1 MLSPA
6 ASLDRPKTEMSRAE
20 AAALLEKKHLKECE
34 ENDYRILE
42 GLFEARGSIDASV
55 QPYEVSKLA
64 FFMQMYNRYK

>member
-1 MLSPA
+1 
-6 ASLDRPKTEMSRAE
+6 MSRAE

-55 QPYEVSKLA
+55 QPYEVTITGTVIITIITKA
-64 FFMQMYNRYK
+64 KV